1 MKTPQI
7 SVIVPVY
14 NAEKY
19 LHRCIES
26 ILEQTYTDFELLLI
40 NDGSND
46 NSGVICDEYVIK
58 DSRVRVFHK
67 KNGGVSSARN
77 LGIDN
82 SKGNWVTF
90 IDSDD
95 WVEKDYLNC
104 LLENNE
110 EGFAV
115 SAYIYERENKISYE
129 KLNDELITIG
139 PDTLTGVLMKGAFTT
154 PYSKLYKY
162 EILKKEDIRFNCK
175 LTSCEDTLFVWTYLL
190 YIDKIKTID
199 RFTYHY
205 CITGNG
211 LSNKRIS
218 IDESIF
224 AMECFYKLLLE
235 FQKKHKTFD
244 IRVRHIWLVD
254 QFFKKTMNEEVC
266 ENKKFNQRKNKLL
279 RILQSESVICLL
291 QDKVVMPKGLKRKI
305 WDYLA
310 LEKHWLFLTM
320 YTYFYKYD

>member
-1 MKTPQI
+1 MPRPKSSMTFAKCLEPSPSLI
-7 SVIVPVY
+7 I
-14 NAEKY
+14 Y
-19 LHRCIES
+19 LSGIATGF
-26 ILEQTYTDFELLLI
+26 ILALLI
-40 NDGSND
+40 YVLLMLLSINKTKKIIEANQNNITEEDVRIMITKAQD
-46 NSGVICDEYVIK
+46 NYKFLRKSEIK
-58 DSRVRVFHK
+58 EIKENAYKESVLTLVNGIASKCFPDSK
-67 KNGGVSSARN
+67 KP
-77 LGIDN
+77 LQ
-82 SKGNWVTF
+82 
-90 IDSDD
+90 
-95 WVEKDYLNC
+95 
-104 LLENNE
+104 
-110 EGFAV
+110 
-115 SAYIYERENKISYE
+115 
-129 KLNDELITIG
+129 EL
-139 PDTLTGVLMKGAFTT
+139 
-154 PYSKLYKY
+154 
-162 EILKKEDIRFNCK
+162 
-175 LTSCEDTLFVWTYLL
+175 
-190 YIDKIKTID
+190 
-199 RFTYHY
+199 
-205 CITGNG
+205 
-211 LSNKRIS
+211 S